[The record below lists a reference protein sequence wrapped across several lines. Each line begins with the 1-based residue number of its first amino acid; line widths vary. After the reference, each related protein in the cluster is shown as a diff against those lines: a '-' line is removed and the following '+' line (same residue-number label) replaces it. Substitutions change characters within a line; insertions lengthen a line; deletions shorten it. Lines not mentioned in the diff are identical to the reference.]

1 MAARQSVTIPELI
14 QSVSTVLNLYSGL
27 NASYIRYWIAESL
40 PPYRFEN
47 LVTFRF
53 QTSNPL
59 KFSGANRVGFL
70 TTQILEVTAY
80 SRYQVDPAGDDFY
93 LTTND
98 QYGYYPLLLNVID
111 AFQGRNLFNSYNSI
125 TREPSDTATR
135 LTIRPL
141 QMLPDGTTPLPE
153 NSKPQYWVAGRVKF
167 DMELVMPLVP

>member
-27 NASYIRYWIAESL
+27 HSSYIRYWIAESN

-53 QTSNPL
+53 QASNPL
-59 KFSGANRVGFL
+59 KYAGANRIGFL
-70 TTQILEVTAY
+70 TTQILEITAY

-93 LTTND
+93 LATND
-98 QYGYYPLLLNVID
+98 QYGYYPLLLNIING
-111 AFQGRNLFNSYNSI
+111 FQGRNLFDSYNDI
-125 TREPSDTATR
+125 TREPTDTARR
-135 LTIRPL
+135 LTICPL
-141 QMLPDGTTPLPE
+141 QMLPEGTIPLPE

-167 DMELVMPLVP
+167 DMQLVMPLTP